1 MTWIPIKPENL
12 GGGRPSKDLKAKLY
26 DTGQFTISHAA
37 VALLGD
43 PPRVAVQVDP
53 DAQRIRLAPATPTD
67 GGAFSLAGGG
77 NSPHRISLRSV
88 ARRWPDLVGEYAVVR
103 VAGGIECRK
112 QEGD

>member
-12 GGGRPSKDLKAKLY
+12 GGGRRPDKPIAKLY
-26 DTGQFTISHAA
+26 DTGMFTVSHAA

-67 GGAFSLAGGG
+67 NGAFSLAGGG